1 MRLKNKVAIITGGA
15 QGFGY
20 GIAERYVQE
29 GCNVMLVDI
38 QAHAVEQAAARLQD
52 QAIASGA
59 MPVVA
64 QQADVSKSG
73 DWDELVSAALVAFGR
88 IDIVV
93 NNAGVSHKNQPMLD
107 VDEAEFD
114 RVYAVN
120 VKSIYLSAKHCVPVF
135 RSQHSGCFV
144 QIASTA
150 GVRPRPG
157 LTWYNGSKGAV
168 ILTSKSMAVELA
180 KDNIRVNCINPVAGE
195 TPLLATFMGEDTP
208 EKRALFTASIPLGRL
223 STPKD
228 IANAALFLASDEA
241 EFITGACLEV
251 DGGRCV

>member
-1 MRLKNKVAIITGGA
+1 MEIKENVMRLKDKVAIVTGGA
-15 QGFGY
+15 QGFGF
-20 GIAERYVQE
+20 GIVERFAQE
-29 GCNVMLVDI
+29 GARVMIVDVKGD
-38 QAHAVEQAAARLQD
+38 AATAAAEK
-52 QAIASGA
+52 IAGA
-59 MPVVA
+59 RSM
-64 QQADVSKSG
+64 QADVSKDA
-73 DWDELVSAALVAFGR
+73 DWAAIVERTLNAFGR
-88 IDIVV
+88 IDCVV
-93 NNAGVSHKNQPMLD
+93 NNAGVSHRNQPMLD

-120 VKSIYLSAKHCVPVF
+120 VKSIYLSAHHCVPVF
-135 RSQHSGCFV
+135 RKQGGGNFV

-168 ILTSKSMAVELA
+168 IVTSRSMAAELA
-180 KDNIRVNCINPVAGE
+180 KDNIRVNIINPVAGE

-208 EKRALFTASIPLGRL
+208 EKRAQFRASIPMGRL
-223 STPKD
+223 STPLD

>member
-1 MRLKNKVAIITGGA
+1 MERFAAEGAKLMIVDVQGDAAI
-15 QGFGY
+15 
-20 GIAERYVQE
+20 
-29 GCNVMLVDI
+29 
-38 QAHAVEQAAARLQD
+38 AAA
-52 QAIASGA
+52 AICPDAHG
-59 MPVVA
+59 MR
-64 QQADVSKSG
+64 ADVSKSA
-73 DWDELVSAALVAFGR
+73 DWADIAQSTLDAFGR

-93 NNAGVSHKNQPMLD
+93 NNAGVSHRNQPMLE

-135 RSQHSGCFV
+135 RQQGAGCFV

-195 TPLLATFMGEDTP
+195 TPLLTTFMGEDTP
-208 EKRALFTASIPLGRL
+208 EKRALFRASIPLGRL
-223 STPKD
+223 STPRD

>member
-1 MRLKNKVAIITGGA
+1 MRLKNKVAVITGGA

-20 GIAERYVQE
+20 GIAVRFVQE
-29 GCNVMLVDI
+29 GCGVMLVDVKGAAAEHAAAQL
-38 QAHAVEQAAARLQD
+38 QAVAQAA
-52 QAIASGA
+52 GA
-59 MPVVA
+59 PPVVA
-64 QQADVSKSG
+64 QQADVSKAA

-93 NNAGVSHKNQPMLD
+93 NNAGVSHKNQPMLE

-114 RVYAVN
+114 RVYATN
-120 VKSIYLSAKHCVPVF
+120 VKSIYLSAKYCVPVF

-157 LTWYNGSKGAV
+157 LTWYNGSKAAV

-180 KDNIRVNCINPVAGE
+180 KDKIRVNCINPVAGE

-208 EKRALFTASIPLGRL
+208 EKRTLFTASIPLGRL
-223 STPKD
+223 STPRD

>member
-1 MRLKNKVAIITGGA
+1 MRLKGKVAIITGGA
-15 QGFGY
+15 QGFGL
-20 GIAERYVQE
+20 GIAERFAQE
-29 GCNVMLVDI
+29 GCSLVIADVQGEAAEKAVASLLAHGA
-38 QAHAVEQAAARLQD
+38 QA
-52 QAIASGA
+52 
-59 MPVVA
+59 VA
-64 QQADVSKSG
+64 QQADVSKSA
-73 DWDELVSAALVAFGR
+73 DWDELVNATLVAFGR
-88 IDIVV
+88 LDIVV
-93 NNAGVSHKNQPMLD
+93 NNAGVSHKNQPMLE

-114 RVYAVN
+114 RVYATN

-135 RSQHSGCFV
+135 RSQGAGCFV

-208 EKRALFTASIPLGRL
+208 EKRALFKASIPLGRL

>member
-1 MRLKNKVAIITGGA
+1 MRLKGKVAVITGGA

-20 GIAERYVQE
+20 GIAVRFVQE
-29 GCNVMLVDI
+29 GCGVMLVDVKGAAAEHAAAQL
-38 QAHAVEQAAARLQD
+38 QAVAQAA
-52 QAIASGA
+52 GA
-59 MPVVA
+59 PPVVA
-64 QQADVSKSG
+64 QQADVSKAE

-114 RVYAVN
+114 RVYATN
-120 VKSIYLSAKHCVPVF
+120 VKSIYLSAKYVVPVF
-135 RSQHSGCFV
+135 RSQHGGCFV

-168 ILTSKSMAVELA
+168 IMTSKSMAVELA
-180 KDNIRVNCINPVAGE
+180 KDKIRVNCINPVAGE

-223 STPKD
+223 STPRD

>member
-1 MRLKNKVAIITGGA
+1 MRLKDKVAVITGGA

-29 GCNVMLVDI
+29 GCSVMLVDI
-38 QAHAVEQAAARLQD
+38 QARAVESAALKLQTH
-52 QAIASGA
+52 AKGL
-59 MPVVA
+59 PVVA
-64 QQADVSKSG
+64 QQADVSKSA

-135 RSQHSGCFV
+135 RSQHGGCFV

-168 ILTSKSMAVELA
+168 IMTSKSMAVELA

-208 EKRALFTASIPLGRL
+208 EKRALFKATIPMGRL
-223 STPKD
+223 STPLD

-241 EFITGACLEV
+241 NFITGACLEV

>member
-1 MRLKNKVAIITGGA
+1 MRLKGKVAIITGGA
-15 QGFGY
+15 QGFGL
-20 GIAERYVQE
+20 GIAERFAQE
-29 GCNVMLVDI
+29 GCSLVIADV
-38 QAHAVEQAAARLQD
+38 QGEAAEKAVAALLAHGVSA
-52 QAIASGA
+52 
-59 MPVVA
+59 VA
-64 QQADVSKSG
+64 QQADVSKSA
-73 DWDELVSAALVAFGR
+73 DWDELVNATLVAFGR
-88 IDIVV
+88 LDIVV
-93 NNAGVSHKNQPMLD
+93 NNAGVSHKNRPMLE

-114 RVYAVN
+114 RVYATN

-135 RSQHSGCFV
+135 RSQGSGCFV

-208 EKRALFTASIPLGRL
+208 EKRALFKSSIPLGRL